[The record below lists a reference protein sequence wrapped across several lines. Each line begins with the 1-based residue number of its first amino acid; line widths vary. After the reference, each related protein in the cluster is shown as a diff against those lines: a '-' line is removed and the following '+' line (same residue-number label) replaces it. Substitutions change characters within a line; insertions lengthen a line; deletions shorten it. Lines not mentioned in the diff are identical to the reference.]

1 MKFQIAKLVIW
12 PRDEAFPPREVSFEL
27 GKVNVITGASRTGK
41 SAIIPIIDYCLG
53 SSDCHIPIDTIRTY
67 AAWYGIIVATATGQ
81 MLLARRVPTGRNVS
95 DDFYYL
101 EAQQLSVPVKIDRP
115 NETLS
120 GVKLRLN
127 TLANTP
133 SFKLNEEDQGYT
145 GRLSFRDLMALVFQ
159 SQDIVANQNVLF
171 YKTHAHEHR
180 ERLRNWFPYILGA
193 ETLDILKARNRLKAL
208 DSELRRLQREYEA
221 LSAVSSAWQQNLMGH
236 LHMAAEYGLLDEPVP
251 EKAGIQKLVSLARN
265 ALAGVSDVS
274 KADADSIVRANT
286 EVARLEGEEEEL
298 DFRIGGLK
306 KRMSDLKRLKDGFRD
321 YGGTVVKRMERL
333 HLSKWLLD
341 LSSDATSCP
350 VCGSTE
356 HPKASGEV
364 AQICE
369 ALSQEEARVRSISDV
384 PITLVRE
391 EVRLQ
396 EELSA
401 LIESRKALQERYDLV
416 IARDREA
423 QKEVHRRR
431 DMHMFIGH
439 LKASL
444 EMFDRLADGS
454 DMQQRIAALEKEKSL
469 LVDMISQE
477 GVQKR
482 IAAATARISQ
492 GALEQLKTLDVEEK
506 YRAVAPRFDIK
517 ELSISVLSDD
527 GDWHFLAE
535 VGSASNWVSFHL
547 ALMCALQEYFL
558 EQPDTVIPSFLVF
571 DQPSQVYFPRVSRAN
586 GDADDDP
593 EYEHDE
599 DVEAV
604 RMIFQSVAKSV
615 ENSGGGWQAIILD
628 HADSSIYGQVPGVHE
643 VEEWRGSVKL
653 IPEAWYCDL

>member
-1 MKFQIAKLVIW
+1 MKFQLIKLVIW
-12 PRDEAFPPREVSFEL
+12 PRDEAFPPREVSFEP

-81 MLLARRVPTGRNVS
+81 MLLARRTPTGRNVS

-101 EAQQLSVPVKIDRP
+101 EGQQLSVPVKIDSP
-115 NETLS
+115 NEKLS
-120 GVKLRLN
+120 GIKLRLN
-127 TLANTP
+127 MLANTP

-159 SQDIVANQNVLF
+159 SQDIVANQNILF

-208 DSELRRLQREYEA
+208 ESELRRLQREYDMA
-221 LSAVSSAWQQNLMGH
+221 SQVSSAWQENLMGH
-236 LHMAAEYGLLDEPVP
+236 LHMADEYGLLDEQIPD
-251 EKAGIQKLVSLARN
+251 EAGIQKLVSLVRN
-265 ALAGVSDVS
+265 ALATVPDVS
-274 KADADSIVRANT
+274 NADADSIARANT
-286 EVARLEGEEEEL
+286 EVARLEREEEEL
-298 DFRIGGLK
+298 GFRIGGLK
-306 KRMSDLKRLKDGFRD
+306 KRMSDLKRLKEGFRD
-321 YGGTVVKRMERL
+321 YGGTVVKRIDRL

-341 LSSDATSCP
+341 ISSEASSCP
-350 VCGSTE
+350 VCGSAE
-356 HPKASGEV
+356 HPKANEEV

-369 ALSQEEARVRSISDV
+369 ALSQEEARVRSITDV
-384 PITLVRE
+384 PTTLARE

-401 LIESRKALQERYDLV
+401 LIEDRKALQERYDFV

-431 DMHMFIGH
+431 DMHMFIGY

-444 EMFDRLADGS
+444 EMFDRLADGNE
-454 DMQQRIAALEKEKSL
+454 MQRRIDALEEEKASL
-469 LVDMISQE
+469 MDMISQE
-477 GVQKR
+477 SVQKR
-482 IAAATARISQ
+482 IAAATTKISQ
-492 GALEQLKTLDVEEK
+492 NALEHLRTLDVEEK
-506 YRAVAPRFDIK
+506 YRTVAPRFDIK
-517 ELSISVLSDD
+517 ELSICVLSDD
-527 GDWHFLAE
+527 GAWHFLAE

-558 EQPDTVIPSFLVF
+558 TQPRTVTPSFLVF
-571 DQPSQVYFPRVSRAN
+571 DQPSQVYFPRVSPAN
-586 GDADDDP
+586 GDTGDDP
-593 EYEHDE
+593 SYERDE
-599 DVEAV
+599 DVQAV
-604 RMIFQSVAKSV
+604 RMMFQTVAKSV
-615 ENSGGGWQAIILD
+615 ENSGGKWQAIILE
-628 HADSSIYGQVPGVHE
+628 HADSSIYGQVLGVHE
-643 VEEWRGSVKL
+643 VEEWRGNVKL
-653 IPEAWYCDL
+653 IPEAWYRE

>member
-1 MKFQIAKLVIW
+1 MKFQLIKLVIW
-12 PRDEAFPPREVSFEL
+12 PHDDTNPPREVSFKP
-27 GKVNVITGASRTGK
+27 GKLNVITGASRTGK

-81 MLLARRVPTGRNVS
+81 MLLARRVPRGRKVS
-95 DDFYYL
+95 NDFYYL
-101 EAQQLSVPVKIDRP
+101 EGQQLSVPVKIDSP
-115 NETLS
+115 NENLS

-145 GRLSFRDLMALVFQ
+145 SRLSFRDLMALVFQ
-159 SQDIVANQNVLF
+159 SQDIVANQNILF

-193 ETLDILKARNRLKAL
+193 ETLDILRARNRLKAL
-208 DSELRRLQREYEA
+208 ESELRRLQREYDTAAE
-221 LSAVSSAWQQNLMGH
+221 VSSAWQQNLMGH
-236 LHMAAEYGLLDEPVP
+236 LHMADEYGLLDEQIPD
-251 EKAGIQKLVSLARN
+251 EAGIQKLVALARN
-265 ALAGVSDVS
+265 ALNAVPDVS
-274 KADADSIVRANT
+274 KADADSIARANT
-286 EVARLEGEEEEL
+286 EVARLEHEEEEL
-298 DFRIGGLK
+298 GFRISGLK
-306 KRMSDLKRLKDGFRD
+306 KRMSDLKRLKDDLRD
-321 YGGTVVKRMERL
+321 YGGTVVKRVERL

-341 LSSDATSCP
+341 ISSEAASCP

-356 HPKASGEV
+356 HPKANEEI

-369 ALSQEEARVRSISDV
+369 ALSQDEARVRSITDV
-384 PITLVRE
+384 PTTIVRE
-391 EVRLQ
+391 EMRLQ

-401 LIESRKALQERYDLV
+401 LIDDRKALQERYDLV
-416 IARDREA
+416 IARDRAA
-423 QKEVHRRR
+423 QKEAHRRR
-431 DMHMFIGH
+431 DMHIFIGH

-454 DMQQRIAALEKEKSL
+454 DMQQRIAALEEEKAFL
-469 LVDMISQE
+469 MDIISQE
-477 GVQKR
+477 GVQNR
-482 IAAATARISQ
+482 IAAATTRISQ
-492 GALEQLKTLDVEEK
+492 NALEQLKTLDVEEK
-506 YRAVAPRFDIK
+506 YRTVAPRFDIK

-558 EQPDTVIPSFLVF
+558 AQPRTVTPSFLVF

-586 GDADDDP
+586 GDTDDDP
-593 EYEHDE
+593 SYERDE

-604 RMIFQSVAKSV
+604 RMMFQTIAKSV
-615 ENSGGGWQAIILD
+615 EESGGKWQAIILD

-643 VEEWRGSVKL
+643 VEEWRGNVKL
-653 IPEAWYCDL
+653 IPEAWYRDL